1 VHSLL
6 RLQSLQVRFSQY
18 GVDAASVD
26 GEQLRDHADCGA
38 GPDSAPAGLASGR
51 VVVGDE
57 PSASSG
63 LQQGNARRLTQ
74 VIKRGVSTA
83 SGNVA
88 LNARGGEDQLVVGYL
103 DGCADPCRRP
113 VRGASCLRMRRAST
127 TLAQQFRVR
136 CPYPPSGTR
145 VAAAED
151 CGNGLAVGQVDD
163 GASI

>member
-6 RLQSLQVRFSQY
+6 RLQGLHVRVSQY

-74 VIKRGVSTA
+74 VIKRGVST
-83 SGNVA
+83 
-88 LNARGGEDQLVVGYL
+88 
-103 DGCADPCRRP
+103 
-113 VRGASCLRMRRAST
+113 
-127 TLAQQFRVR
+127 TLAQQFGVR